1 MKPRSRA
8 AGQPVKARRR
18 KVVTLKHRNA
28 PKVTRSR
35 PSSVGGI
42 DKKIALL
49 TRERD
54 QALEQQTAT
63 AEVLKVISR
72 STFDLQVVLN
82 TLVES
87 AARLCHSDHA
97 GLFRREGEFY
107 RWAASFGFSKQAHER
122 IKQYYLTRVVSPGRG
137 SVVGRTALEA
147 KPVQI
152 ADVLADTE
160 FAVPT
165 QDFDNFRTALG
176 LPLLRDGIPIGVLV
190 LMRSA
195 PQSFT
200 AKQIEVLTTFA
211 DQAVIA
217 IENTRLFEAEQ
228 QRTREL
234 TESLQQQT
242 ATADVLKVISRST
255 FDLPA
260 VLKTLVES
268 AAGLCQADM
277 ASILRQHGDHC
288 RMAAHYRLP
297 LALMEL
303 ADTQTFAPGRGG
315 VIGRVLQER
324 RSVQIQD
331 VLADPEYCFQEN
343 ARLGRVD
350 GFSQV

>member
-1 MKPRSRA
+1 MRRRSRA
-8 AGQPVKARRR
+8 VGEPAKARRR
-18 KVVTLKHRNA
+18 KSVTPKHRSS
-28 PKVTRSR
+28 PKITRSR
-35 PSSVGGI
+35 PSSVGGK

-54 QALEQQTAT
+54 EALEQQTAT
-63 AEVLKVISR
+63 ADVLKVISR

-82 TLVES
+82 TLVKS

-97 GLFRREGEFY
+97 GLFRREDEFY

-234 TESLQQQT
+234 AESLEQQT
-242 ATADVLKVISRST
+242 ATDCDPLRCLLLSLRADAMK
-255 FDLPA
+255 
-260 VLKTLVES
+260 
-268 AAGLCQADM
+268 
-277 ASILRQHGDHC
+277 
-288 RMAAHYRLP
+288 
-297 LALMEL
+297 
-303 ADTQTFAPGRGG
+303 
-315 VIGRVLQER
+315 R
-324 RSVQIQD
+324 RSRAGGKPPKARPRKALTVKGRNAPKAVSRLGSAFSGRMEI
-331 VLADPEYCFQEN
+331 
-343 ARLGRVD
+343 ARLGHELNEALEQHAATAEVLKALDLSSSD
-350 GFSQV
+350 GARHTGRIRSAPLRR

>member
-1 MKPRSRA
+1 MAGAPWTSYDTSFPARWVEAVKKPSRA
-8 AGQPVKARRR
+8 GGKPAKARPR
-18 KVVTLKHRNA
+18 KALKPKGHNVSKPHRN
-28 PKVTRSR
+28 
-35 PSSVGGI
+35 SSSAGELAQLI
-42 DKKIALL
+42 
-49 TRERD
+49 RERD
-54 QALEQQTAT
+54 EALEQQTAT

-200 AKQIEVLTTFA
+200 AKQIEVLTAFA

-217 IENTRLFEAEQ
+217 IENTRLFDEVQ
-228 QRTREL
+228 KRTDDL
-234 TESLQQQT
+234 SESLQQQT
-242 ATADVLKVISRST
+242 ATADVLKLISRST
-255 FDLPA
+255 FDLQA
-260 VLKTLVES
+260 VLNTLVES
-268 AAGLCQADM
+268 AARICQADM
-277 ASILRQHGDHC
+277 
-288 RMAAHYRLP
+288 
-297 LALMEL
+297 
-303 ADTQTFAPGRGG
+303 
-315 VIGRVLQER
+315 
-324 RSVQIQD
+324 
-331 VLADPEYCFQEN
+331 
-343 ARLGRVD
+343 
-350 GFSQV
+350 

>member
-1 MKPRSRA
+1 
-8 AGQPVKARRR
+8 
-18 KVVTLKHRNA
+18 
-28 PKVTRSR
+28 
-35 PSSVGGI
+35 
-42 DKKIALL
+42 
-49 TRERD
+49 
-54 QALEQQTAT
+54 
-63 AEVLKVISR
+63 
-72 STFDLQVVLN
+72 
-82 TLVES
+82 
-87 AARLCHSDHA
+87 
-97 GLFRREGEFY
+97 
-107 RWAASFGFSKQAHER
+107 
-122 IKQYYLTRVVSPGRG
+122 
-137 SVVGRTALEA
+137 
-147 KPVQI
+147 
-152 ADVLADTE
+152 
-160 FAVPT
+160 
-165 QDFDNFRTALG
+165 
-176 LPLLRDGIPIGVLV
+176 VLV

-297 LALMEL
+297 TALMEL

-315 VIGRVLQER
+315 VIGRVLMER

-343 ARLGRVD
+343 ARLGGYRTILGVPLLREGTPIGMVNLMRTD
-350 GFSQV
+350 VRPFTEKHIELLETFADQAVIAIENARLFEAEQQRTRELTESWEQQTATSEVLQVISSSPADLQPVFAAMLEKAVRICGANFGNFYRWDSNALHLVAEDNAPPAFNEARGHLPLRPSPQSPCGSHGGDQDSDSRRRSCGRTGLW